1 MKKTIFALLAL
12 CCLLTGC
19 FAGKPASDTP
29 TQTSAI
35 QPSAETTAPATS
47 APTTPPNVVT
57 PLASTI
63 DLDHLD
69 HCTVSVA
76 LSEGDAYLDDSGK
89 MQMRI
94 LVYDHEYFDM
104 AALSQLAVGD
114 IIVLHGDA
122 VTVSQLDRTES
133 GAIHINGGLD
143 NGGYTLLSTE
153 DTVYYESGYNDH
165 PYYLEVG
172 FATVP
177 VSQDFLFTDSSD
189 LDAGTVTF
197 YPGDFLV
204 EDPGIRY
211 PFHPYN
217 TTITIENGEIIAMN
231 RVYTP

>member
-1 MKKTIFALLAL
+1 MKKTFFALLAL
-12 CCLLTGC
+12 GCLLTGC
-19 FAGKPASDTP
+19 SAGKPASDTP
-29 TQTSAI
+29 TI
-35 QPSAETTAPATS
+35 PPSTETPVSTTS
-47 APTTPPNVVT
+47 APTTPPKVVI
-57 PLASTI
+57 PMASTI

-69 HCTVSVA
+69 NCTVSAA

-89 MQMRI
+89 MQMRFI
-94 LVYDHEYFDM
+94 VYDHEYFDM
-104 AALSQLAVGD
+104 VSLSQLTVGD
-114 IIVLHGDA
+114 TIVLHGDA
-122 VTVSQLDRTES
+122 VTVSRLERTEN

-143 NGGYTLLSTE
+143 NDGYTLLSTE
-153 DTVYYESGYNDH
+153 GTVYYESGYNDQ

-177 VSQDFLFTDSSD
+177 VSQDFRFTDASD